1 MQELVVAALAA
12 TVWCLAP
19 LPLAVAIGRA
29 FSQGHTPGHAEQAL
43 ATLTHDNLRDCAGSQ
58 EIDRTHFHL

>member
-12 TVWCLAP
+12 TIWCLAP

-29 FSQGHTPGHAEQAL
+29 FSHGHCSPHAEQAL
-43 ATLTHDNLRDCAGSQ
+43 ATLAHDNLRDCAAST
-58 EIDRTHFHL
+58 EFDRTHFHP

>member
-29 FSQGHTPGHAEQAL
+29 FSHGHTPGHAEQAL
-43 ATLTHDNLRDCAGSQ
+43 TTLAHDNLRDCAGGPES
-58 EIDRTHFHL
+58 DRTHFHL